1 MKRTR
6 RNHSAAF
13 KAKVALAALKGDK
26 TLSELAAEFSVHPNQ
41 ITKWKQQLASQ
52 ASEIFERGAGK
63 TEAEAHIEK
72 LHNKVGRLTME
83 IDFLSKVSKLTGPA
97 LGY

>member
-1 MKRTR
+1 MKRKR
-6 RNHSAAF
+6 RNHSSIF

-52 ASEIFERGAGK
+52 ASEVFDHIAGK
-63 TEAEAHIEK
+63 TEAKANIEQ
-72 LHNKVGRLTME
+72 LHNKIGRLTME
-83 IDFLSKVSKLTGPA
+83 NDFLSKA
-97 LGY
+97 LSR

>member
-63 TEAEAHIEK
+63 TEAEVHIEK